1 MRVGRLSRKIELMT
15 QMLSE
20 KRGQH
25 TLSRPER
32 LTMVNGSEDLEMEK
46 VFNNGLMALDT
57 RDNGKTTGRM
67 EKVNSLIS
75 MVISTM
81 ETG

>member
-1 MRVGRLSRKIELMT
+1 
-15 QMLSE
+15 
-20 KRGQH
+20 
-25 TLSRPER
+25 
-32 LTMVNGSEDLEMEK
+32 MVNGSEDLEMEK